1 MHTLSPSG
9 TAIYENTR
17 NFGYPFHQK
26 DMKMPYQFEGYKEE
40 QSFSVALDLDDSE
53 EYKSKFKPHMEQ
65 KVRRKQNN
73 QKAQEHN
80 LPIEAIKAK
89 SY

>member
-1 MHTLSPSG
+1 
-9 TAIYENTR
+9 
-17 NFGYPFHQK
+17 
-26 DMKMPYQFEGYKEE
+26 
-40 QSFSVALDLDDSE
+40 
-53 EYKSKFKPHMEQ
+53 MEQ

-73 QKAQEHN
+73 QKAQDHN